1 MASVSSAPY
10 STPSALLSS
19 EWTRLTR
26 WVKLYSWVQV
36 AFLGCVI
43 VGAHF
48 FPLIGKPWST
58 CLSGGMGP
66 VDGWCVLFFHLY
78 EVPLAALFAYHA
90 YFGFTQLTG
99 AKLPY
104 YVCLTAFQMVMLF
117 VFATFESK
125 IVLDALARPAPT
137 REIVVLYSAITGMIA
152 GSGLGF
158 YTVFGRLLPVLLAG
172 RREQERST
180 PML

>member
-1 MASVSSAPY
+1 MAFVSPAPG
-10 STPSALLSS
+10 STPDALPSG
-19 EWTRLTR
+19 EWSRLTR
-26 WVKLYSWVQV
+26 WIKLYSWAQV
-36 AFLGCVI
+36 AFLGCLI

-58 CLSGGMGP
+58 CRSGGAGP

-78 EVPLAALFAYHA
+78 EVPLAVLFAYHA
-90 YFGFTQLTG
+90 YFGFTQLTR

-104 YVCLTAFQMVMLF
+104 YVCLTALQLVMLF

-137 REIVVLYSAITGMIA
+137 REIVVLYFAFTGMIA

-158 YTVFGRLLPVLLAG
+158 YTVFGRLLPVLLAE
-172 RREQERST
+172 RREQER
-180 PML
+180 